1 MPRNRRRGSAGEAA
15 RRAGRRT
22 QTATPATPE
31 VTPADLFARLRQGA
45 RNVAGVT
52 YQIGLSASLLVRSGA
67 EGWPRI
73 TAVRPEGFEDID
85 CRLEDGA
92 WLFVQSKERSPGN
105 ALGASGVADAITHAL
120 ELRSATASDGPL
132 RVAVVTNER
141 FASNVPVTGWSATL
155 SGQPGLDSLRAAL
168 IAHGMDA
175 GEVEHALSR
184 TSTVI
189 VPDPL
194 KPGIVHGVLD
204 GYGVADAVALTVHAH
219 LVHELARMAGEQR
232 SRQLHDAFAFER
244 TRIDRLVED
253 VQRATD
259 LTRLSRAV
267 DAGVCEFADFARGTP
282 DDLTTFFSGVAV
294 LPSHIASGRDVL
306 RVSETEQALEA
317 LSRSRQA
324 LIVGPSGT
332 GKSALLWRTAAMI
345 ADGSRVIRVTRVSSD
360 ADVALLVDHIAGL
373 APEASRP
380 VIVCIDDLGR
390 ARTAA
395 WPAARDELLAMTG
408 VSVLGGCRQED
419 LTPEIGRRAA
429 LVDSRLARESA
440 SAVIQA
446 VQASGIDVVVEP
458 EEAIERGEGLMM
470 EMIAFATTGHHL
482 HEVLSEQVARLSTR
496 DPLAVEALRYI
507 ATLHTLGHALPAE
520 HLGRMCIQ
528 EGDLSLSLRLLQ
540 DEHLIAIEDA
550 TAWRALHDLRAE
562 VLVEVFHASPPPT
575 LGATYA
581 RAIAGVQPRLRPE
594 LIRRAAIRLTRQSS
608 SALGLSR
615 ELGALADLIRDQVRR
630 EIEDPSEAT
639 AGRVAEW
646 VQVAERLDA
655 LTYVHAALPIVSN
668 SVADTADP
676 TDVLLLA
683 YSQQASNLFSEL
695 DFLQGIRDLAARL
708 PQWSPSSVETVLNML
723 DPGRVATALVTADLE
738 SAIALAEAIE
748 GRIPVSPAT
757 VARVL
762 ESHPVDPGSLRSVG
776 LRAQLVAALFSA
788 NDPAPDDVDGT
799 FGPVAERAVLAVAA
813 DPFAYEAV
821 VTTDAAAVLPESA
834 TVANRNPPRSEI
846 ATVATA
852 KAFARA
858 EPSYESDSY
867 PDQPGTDPASVN
879 AQAVRF
885 VRRLFDMCPELD
897 LVTVDVVQADGETN
911 MMGVPSD
918 GHKSIRAGVVPR
930 AVEQRRNIAVQTAAM
945 SMRNNE
951 RWSDRCR
958 EQAAIAIDL
967 ATLLEELPRRF
978 SPNDHAVRR
987 RDWSDRVRQIAA
999 RATRMPGIPAPR
1011 PFLDEVAT
1019 LLGSNAADLEQ
1030 RVKESDRAR
1039 KFYDAVTGSLLQVV
1053 QSGFDQNAIHGA
1065 GLRLADTLEAF
1076 DEAVAGPELPVYA
1089 AIGPT
1094 LPGALRDSVLV
1105 ASRMLTCFE
1114 RLPAGALRVS
1124 GVGDSALANAL
1135 DQLAIGQATATAD
1148 AVVARLEAAGV
1159 SDVTVAT
1166 FEAAKPVPAWNHL
1179 GVSVTVVLD
1188 DWAAT
1193 ERALREW
1200 DVDARVASGFDSV
1213 VVTSAR
1219 DGGLAIPIGLVLFG
1233 SGALGTPASDE
1244 YLQVARV
1251 AHALDEV
1258 PHVYRARMDTHLDH
1272 LILLSRAKNLRLHR
1286 PGHWPSIPSPP
1297 PLPAPLTVTEDDP
1310 AAWSAAVER
1319 AAALATEVGADD
1331 SHGAQLAVDLAR
1343 LDLYQ
1348 ANSAPN
1354 QLARLVLEAGLLAL
1368 EADIDVARSN

>member
-1 MPRNRRRGSAGEAA
+1 M
-15 RRAGRRT
+15 
-22 QTATPATPE
+22 QTATTASSE
-31 VTPADLFARLRQGA
+31 ATPADLFGRLRQGA
-45 RNVAGVT
+45 RNVAGVS
-52 YQIGLSASLLVRSGA
+52 YQIGLSAALLVRSGMG
-67 EGWPRI
+67 GWPDI

-85 CRLEDGA
+85 CRLEDGG

-105 ALGASGVADAITHAL
+105 ALGASGVAEAIRHAL
-120 ELRSATASDGPL
+120 ELRSVTADDGPR

-141 FASNVPVTGWSATL
+141 FASNVPVTGWSSTL
-155 SGQPGLDSLRAAL
+155 SGQLGLDNLRAAL
-168 IAHGMDA
+168 IAQGMDA
-175 GEVEHALSR
+175 AETEHALSL

-194 KPGIVHGVLD
+194 QPGIVRGVLD
-204 GYGVADAVALTVHAH
+204 GYGVADIVARAVHAH

-232 SRQLHDAFAFER
+232 SRELHDAFVFER

-267 DAGVCEFADFARGTP
+267 DAGVCEFADFAHGTP

-294 LPSHIASGRDVL
+294 LPTHIASGLDVL
-306 RVSETEQALEA
+306 RVSETERALEA

-332 GKSALLWRTAAMI
+332 GKSALLWRTASMI

-360 ADVALLVDHIAGL
+360 SDVALLVDHVAAL
-373 APEASRP
+373 APDASRP

-390 ARTAA
+390 ARTSA

-408 VSVLGGCRQED
+408 VSVIGGCRQED

-429 LVDSRLARESA
+429 LVDSRLDGASA
-440 SAVIQA
+440 HAVIQA
-446 VQASGIDVVVEP
+446 MQTSGISLAVEP
-458 EEAIERGEGLMM
+458 EEAIDRGNGLMM
-470 EMIAFATTGHHL
+470 EMIAFATTGRHL
-482 HEVLSEQVARLSTR
+482 NEVLSDQVAMLSTR
-496 DPLAVEALRYI
+496 DVLAVEALRYI

-520 HLGRMCIQ
+520 HLGRMCTQ
-528 EGDLSLSLRLLQ
+528 DGDLSHSLRLLQ

-562 VLVEVFHASPPPT
+562 VLVEVLHASPPPT

-594 LIRRAAIRLTRQSS
+594 LVRRAATRLTRRSS

-615 ELGALADLIRDQVRR
+615 ELGALADMIRDQVRR
-630 EIEDPSEAT
+630 EIDHPSEAT

-655 LTYVHAALPIVSN
+655 LSYVHAALRVVSN
-668 SVADTADP
+668 SVPDTADP

-683 YSQQASNLFSEL
+683 YSHQASDVLAEL
-695 DFLQGIRDLAARL
+695 DLLRDIRDLAARL
-708 PQWSPSSVETVLNML
+708 PQWSPSSVETVLIAL
-723 DPGRVATALVTADLE
+723 DPGGVDTAFVTADLE

-748 GRIPVSPAT
+748 GRIPVSAAT

-762 ESHPVDPGSLRSVG
+762 ESHPVEPGSLRSVG

-788 NDPAPDDVDGT
+788 NDPAPEEVDGL
-799 FGPVAERAVLAVAA
+799 FGAVASRATLAVAA
-813 DPFAYEAV
+813 DPSGYEAV
-821 VTTDAAAVLPESA
+821 VTTIAATALPESRSA
-834 TVANRNPPRSEI
+834 LVRPPRSEI

-858 EPSYESDSY
+858 DPNYESDSY
-867 PDQPGTDPASVN
+867 PDQPGTNAASVN

-897 LVTVDVVQADGETN
+897 LVTVDVVQAHGETD

-930 AVEQRRNIAVQTAAM
+930 AVEQRRNIAVQAAAM
-945 SMRNNE
+945 STRNNE

-958 EQAAIAIDL
+958 EQAALANDL
-967 ATLLEELPRRF
+967 ATLLNELPRRF
-978 SPNDHAVRR
+978 APNDHAARR
-987 RDWSDRVRQIAA
+987 GDWSHRVRQVAA
-999 RATRMPGIPAPR
+999 RAARMPGIPAPR

-1030 RVKESDRAR
+1030 RVRESDKAR

-1053 QSGFDQNAIHGA
+1053 QSGFDQHAVHGA
-1065 GLRLADTLEAF
+1065 GLRLAAALKLF
-1076 DEAVAGPELPVYA
+1076 DEAETGPQLPVYA

-1094 LPGALRDSVLV
+1094 LPSALRDSVLV

-1124 GVGDSALANAL
+1124 SVGDRALTNAL
-1135 DQLAIGQATATAD
+1135 DQLAIGQAAATAD
-1148 AVVARLEAAGV
+1148 AVMAQLEAAGV

-1166 FEAAKPVPAWNHL
+1166 YEAAEPVPAWNHL
-1179 GVSVTVVLD
+1179 GVSVAVVLD

-1200 DVDARVASGFDSV
+1200 DVHARTEAGFDSV
-1213 VVTSAR
+1213 VVASAR

-1233 SGALGTPASDE
+1233 SGSRGTPATDE
-1244 YLQVARV
+1244 YLQLARV
-1251 AHALDEV
+1251 VHALDEV
-1258 PHVYRARMDTHLDH
+1258 PHVYRARMGTYLDQ
-1272 LILLSRAKNLRLHR
+1272 LISLSQAKNLRLHR
-1286 PGHWPSIPSPP
+1286 PGHWPAIPDPP
-1297 PLPAPLTVTEDDP
+1297 PLPAPLTVSEDDP

-1331 SHGAQLAVDLAR
+1331 TRGAQLAVDLAR
-1343 LDLYQ
+1343 LDMYQ
-1348 ANSAPN
+1348 TGSAHA
-1354 QLARLVLEAGLLAL
+1354 QLASLVLEVGFLTL
-1368 EADIDVARSN
+1368 EADVDIARAH

>member
-15 RRAGRRT
+15 RRAARRT

-52 YQIGLSASLLVRSGA
+52 YQVGLSASLLVRTGA
-67 EGWPRI
+67 DGWPGI

-85 CRLEDGA
+85 CRLEDGG

-155 SGQPGLDSLRAAL
+155 SGQPGLDNLRAAL
-168 IAHGMDA
+168 IAQGMDA
-175 GEVEHALSR
+175 GEVERALSR
-184 TSTVI
+184 TSTVV

-194 KPGIVHGVLD
+194 KPGIVRGVLD
-204 GYGVADAVALTVHAH
+204 GYGVADTVALTVHAH

-232 SRQLHDAFAFER
+232 SRQLHDAFVFER

-267 DAGVCEFADFARGTP
+267 DAGVCEFADFAHGTP

-294 LPSHIASGRDVL
+294 LPSHIASGLDVL

-332 GKSALLWRTAAMI
+332 GKSALLWRTASMI

-360 ADVALLVDHIAGL
+360 ADVALLVDHIAAL

-429 LVDSRLARESA
+429 LVDSRLAGESA
-440 SAVIQA
+440 NAVIQA
-446 VQASGIDVVVEP
+446 MQASGINVVVEP

-496 DPLAVEALRYI
+496 DVLAVEALRYI

-520 HLGRMCIQ
+520 HLGRMCTQ
-528 EGDLSLSLRLLQ
+528 DGDLSHSLRLLQ

-562 VLVEVFHASPPPT
+562 VLVEVLHASPPPT

-594 LIRRAAIRLTRQSS
+594 LIRRAATRLTRRSS

-615 ELGALADLIRDQVRR
+615 ELGALADMIRDQIRR
-630 EIEDPSEAT
+630 EIEDPCEAT

-668 SVADTADP
+668 SVSDTADP

-683 YSQQASNLFSEL
+683 YSQQASNLFAEME
-695 DFLQGIRDLAARL
+695 FLQGIRDLAARL
-708 PQWSPSSVETVLNML
+708 PQWSPSSVETVLNVL
-723 DPGRVATALVTADLE
+723 DPARVATAIVTADLE

-748 GRIPVSPAT
+748 GRIPVSAAS

-762 ESHPVDPGSLRSVG
+762 ESHPVEPGSLRSVG

-788 NDPAPDDVDGT
+788 NDPAPDDVDGL

-821 VTTDAAAVLPESA
+821 VTTIAAAALPESPSA
-834 TVANRNPPRSEI
+834 LVRPPRSEI
-846 ATVATA
+846 ATVATV

-897 LVTVDVVQADGETN
+897 LVTVDVVQADGETD

-958 EQAAIAIDL
+958 EQAAIANDL
-967 ATLLEELPRRF
+967 ATLLDELPRRF

-999 RATRMPGIPAPR
+999 RAARMPGIPAPR

-1053 QSGFDQNAIHGA
+1053 QSGFDQHAIHGA
-1065 GLRLADTLEAF
+1065 GLRFTDTLKVF
-1076 DEAVAGPELPVYA
+1076 DEAAAGPDLPVYA

-1114 RLPAGALRVS
+1114 RLPAGALRVGS
-1124 GVGDSALANAL
+1124 VGDRTLANAL

-1166 FEAAKPVPAWNHL
+1166 YEAAEPVPAWNHL
-1179 GVSVTVVLD
+1179 GVSVAVVLD

-1200 DVDARVASGFDSV
+1200 DVDARAEAGFDSV
-1213 VVTSAR
+1213 VVASAR

-1233 SGALGTPASDE
+1233 SGSRGTPATDE

-1258 PHVYRARMDTHLDH
+1258 PHVYRARMGTYLDQ
-1272 LILLSRAKNLRLHR
+1272 LISLSQAKNLRLHR
-1286 PGHWPSIPSPP
+1286 PGQWPAIPAPP
-1297 PLPAPLTVTEDDP
+1297 PLPAPLTVAEDDP

-1331 SHGAQLAVDLAR
+1331 THGAQLAVDLAR

-1354 QLARLVLEAGLLAL
+1354 QFARLVLEAGLLAL
-1368 EADIDVARSN
+1368 EADIDVVRSN